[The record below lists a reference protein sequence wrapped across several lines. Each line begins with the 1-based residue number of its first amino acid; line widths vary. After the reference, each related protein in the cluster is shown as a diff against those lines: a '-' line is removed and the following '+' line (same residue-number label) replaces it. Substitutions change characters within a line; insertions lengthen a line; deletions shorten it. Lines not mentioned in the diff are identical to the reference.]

1 MRSKTLSILLLVFG
15 ISSASAQTAKEILS
29 NYFTA
34 IGGIE
39 KLRSFTASSSRSLNI
54 QYYPKK
60 DTSLILNSARIPQ
73 FSHTQSFKK
82 EELLFESYANK
93 KGMTHFFYKPFPNKV
108 EFQKARIQI
117 SIAHDL
123 LLIYDKG
130 KVKRSTDT
138 VINDRPVFALKSKLS
153 KKEVPLNR
161 TYYFD
166 KDSFR
171 LIALRSE
178 NLKGSFTFLENY
190 SVRNG
195 IAIPMKTSHVL
206 NGTLLNEFVI
216 QSIQINPELHDSL
229 FIAKEHIPTK
239 PKFRLNN
246 QIEFLDLSFGEMDF
260 EAFLKQFHGKTIL
273 IDLWASWCGP
283 CKYEFS
289 KYDDT
294 YFHYLK
300 SKNIETVFI
309 SVDKPEKEKEWKESI
324 AQFTLSGKHIRAG
337 KKLYQSIQKQLYPTG
352 SFYIPRLV
360 LVGPNGQ
367 ILSAE
372 LPRLTSGMFYSK
384 MDELMNTITP

>member
-1 MRSKTLSILLLVFG
+1 MRSKTVPLLLLVCL
-15 ISSASAQTAKEILS
+15 ISSARAQTAKDILD

-39 KLRSFTASSSRSLNI
+39 KLRNFTASSSRSLNI

-60 DTSLILNSARIPQ
+60 DTSLILNSARVPQ

-82 EELLFESYANK
+82 EELFFESYANE

-117 SIAHDL
+117 SLAHDL
-123 LLIYDKG
+123 LLIHDKG
-130 KVKRSTDT
+130 KVKRSADT
-138 VINDRPVFALKSKLS
+138 VINARQVFALKSKAA
-153 KKEVPLNR
+153 KKEFPLNW

-166 KDSFR
+166 KDSFH

-178 NLKGSFTFLENY
+178 NVKGSFTFLENY
-190 SVRNG
+190 AVRDG

-206 NGTLLNEFVI
+206 NGTLLNEFLI
-216 QSIQINPELHDSL
+216 ESIQINPTLHDSL
-229 FIAKEHIPTK
+229 FVAKEHVPQK
-239 PKFRLNN
+239 SKFRLNN
-246 QIEFLDLSFGEMDF
+246 RIEYLDASLGEMDF
-260 EAFLKQFHGKTIL
+260 DSFARQFHGKTIL

-309 SVDKPEKEKEWKESI
+309 SVDKPDKEKEWKKSI
-324 AQFTLSGKHIRAG
+324 DQFTLSGKHLRAG
-337 KKLYQSIQKQLYPTG
+337 KKLYQSIQKQFYSNGT
-352 SFYIPRLV
+352 FYIPRLLLIGPDGQV
-360 LVGPNGQ
+360 LSP
-367 ILSAE
+367 E

-384 MDELMNTITP
+384 VDELMNTITP